1 MKRQEIL
8 TILSKDRENL
18 RRRFGV
24 STVRLFGSVAR
35 DEAGTHSDIDLLVDF
50 DETPSLFEFLR
61 LRSYL
66 EELVQCK
73 VDLITE
79 SGLKERARSS
89 VERDAIYVT

>member
-8 TILSKDRENL
+8 AILRKDRENL

-35 DEAGTHSDIDLLVDF
+35 DEAGNHSDIDLLVDF
-50 DETPSLFEFLR
+50 DVTPSLFEFLR
-61 LRSYL
+61 LKSYL
-66 EELVQCK
+66 EDLLQSK

-79 SGLKERARSS
+79 TGLKERARSS
-89 VERDAIYVT
+89 VERDAIHVT